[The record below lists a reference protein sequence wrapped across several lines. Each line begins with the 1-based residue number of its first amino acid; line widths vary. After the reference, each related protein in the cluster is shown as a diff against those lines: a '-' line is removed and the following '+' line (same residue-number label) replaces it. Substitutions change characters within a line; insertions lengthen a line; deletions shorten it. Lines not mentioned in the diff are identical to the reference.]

1 MKDRGYDTSDESA
14 AIGHVSGTAE
24 APAVVVVQMP
34 DPKPTDPAPQPAPA
48 PDVDQIVAKMSDFM
62 ELMAS

>member
-1 MKDRGYDTSDESA
+1 MTAADESA

-24 APAVVVVQMP
+24 APAVAVQMP
-34 DPKPTDPAPQPAPA
+34 DPKPTDPAPQTAPA
-48 PDVDQIVAKMSDFM
+48 PEVDQILAKMKDYM